1 MTVLD
6 VREHEEQQLTSPD
19 EEPLILAAIETH
31 SIDVIPDKERHGTIR
46 QQGVFWFLSNTQT
59 LSVAVGFIGIALGLS
74 VRWTIA
80 AVVLGN
86 AFGTVFMAL
95 HASQGPRLGLPQM
108 IQSRAQ
114 FGYRGV
120 VLPLFLALFTYLIF
134 AVLDTVIITQGFNQI
149 FGWNTVV
156 VGVVIAVVAVLLA
169 VYGYDWLHRAFR
181 VLFWVSLPLWL
192 VLTIG
197 ILTGSAG
204 GRPAPHSAF
213 GWIAFFVVFAASASN
228 NISYAPVVSDY
239 SRYLPRSTPFGRVVT
254 SVYVGAFLSLSWLAA
269 IGAWLAAHLGAT
281 DALTSVQQAGNHITS
296 GFGTALITVAT
307 IALVATMG
315 EMAYSGQLVVL
326 TAIDSIRP
334 IRPTV
339 TKRVVTASVFA
350 TTWAVLGL
358 AVFHNVTTAVDDGLT
373 LSLYLLTPWTIVN
386 LYDYFF
392 VRKGKYAI
400 TELENRKGLY
410 GVWGW
415 RGIAAYVAGFAA
427 AVPFWDL
434 SFYVSPVAKAT
445 NGLDITFIV
454 ELLVSGV
461 LYVIFARSIDLSGD
475 AQAIEASNAKLI
487 QLGILEPRDR
497 TEPVQRR
504 SVIAYSSSG
513 ELVR

>member
-1 MTVLD
+1 
-6 VREHEEQQLTSPD
+6 
-19 EEPLILAAIETH
+19 LAAIEAH
-31 SIDVIPDKERHGTIR
+31 SIDVIPDRERHGTIR

-59 LSVAVGFIGIALGLS
+59 LSVAVGFIGVALGLS
-74 VRWTIA
+74 VWWTII
-80 AVVLGN
+80 AVALGN
-86 AFGTVFMAL
+86 AFGTAFLAL

-134 AVLDTVIITQGFNQI
+134 AVLDTVIIAQGFNQI
-149 FGWNTVV
+149 FGLSTVL
-156 VGVVIAVVAVLLA
+156 VGFVIAVAAVLLA

-181 VLFWVSLPLWL
+181 ALFWISLPLWL

-204 GRPAPHSAF
+204 GRPAPHSTF
-213 GWIAFFVVFAASASN
+213 GWIAFLVVFAASASY

-239 SRYLPRSTPFGRVVT
+239 SRYLPRSTPFGKVVGA
-254 SVYVGAFLSLSWLAA
+254 VYVGAFASLTGLAA
-269 IGAWLAAHLGAT
+269 IGAWLAAHLRAT
-281 DALTSVQQAGNHITS
+281 DALTSVQQAGNHIAS
-296 GFGTALITVAT
+296 GFGTALIIVAT

-339 TKRVVTASVFA
+339 TKRIVTASSFA
-350 TTWAVLGL
+350 MVWAVLGL
-358 AVFHNVTTAVDDGLT
+358 AVFHNVTTVVDDGLT

-400 TELENRKGLY
+400 TELENRRGLY

-415 RGIAAYVAGFAA
+415 RGIAAYLIVFAA
-427 AVPFWDL
+427 AVPFWDV

-445 NGLDITFIV
+445 NGLDITFII
-454 ELLVSGV
+454 ELFVSGG
-461 LYVIFARSIDLSGD
+461 LYVIFARSINLDGD
-475 AQAIEASNAKLI
+475 AAAIAASEAELVKR
-487 QLGILEPRDR
+487 GILDLGQGAI
-497 TEPVQRR
+497 V
-504 SVIAYSSSG
+504 AA
-513 ELVR
+513 

>member
-1 MTVLD
+1 
-6 VREHEEQQLTSPD
+6 
-19 EEPLILAAIETH
+19 
-31 SIDVIPDKERHGTIR
+31 
-46 QQGVFWFLSNTQT
+46 
-59 LSVAVGFIGIALGLS
+59 
-74 VRWTIA
+74 
-80 AVVLGN
+80 
-86 AFGTVFMAL
+86 
-95 HASQGPRLGLPQM
+95 
-108 IQSRAQ
+108 
-114 FGYRGV
+114 
-120 VLPLFLALFTYLIF
+120 
-134 AVLDTVIITQGFNQI
+134 
-149 FGWNTVV
+149 
-156 VGVVIAVVAVLLA
+156 
-169 VYGYDWLHRAFR
+169 
-181 VLFWVSLPLWL
+181 
-192 VLTIG
+192 
-197 ILTGSAG
+197 
-204 GRPAPHSAF
+204 
-213 GWIAFFVVFAASASN
+213 
-228 NISYAPVVSDY
+228 
-239 SRYLPRSTPFGRVVT
+239 
-254 SVYVGAFLSLSWLAA
+254 
-269 IGAWLAAHLGAT
+269 
-281 DALTSVQQAGNHITS
+281 
-296 GFGTALITVAT
+296 
-307 IALVATMG
+307 
-315 EMAYSGQLVVL
+315 MAYSGQLVVL

>member
-1 MTVLD
+1 
-6 VREHEEQQLTSPD
+6 
-19 EEPLILAAIETH
+19 
-31 SIDVIPDKERHGTIR
+31 
-46 QQGVFWFLSNTQT
+46 
-59 LSVAVGFIGIALGLS
+59 
-74 VRWTIA
+74 
-80 AVVLGN
+80 
-86 AFGTVFMAL
+86 
-95 HASQGPRLGLPQM
+95 M
-108 IQSRAQ
+108 IQSWAQ

-156 VGVVIAVVAVLLA
+156 VGVVIVVVAVLLA
-169 VYGYDWLHRAFR
+169 VYGYDWLHRVFR

-281 DALTSVQQAGNHITS
+281 DALHERPAGGQRHHVRLRDRGAS
-296 GFGTALITVAT
+296 LWRRSPSSR
-307 IALVATMG
+307 TMG

-461 LYVIFARSIDLSGD
+461 LYVIFARLIDSSGTRKR
-475 AQAIEASNAKLI
+475 S
-487 QLGILEPRDR
+487 
-497 TEPVQRR
+497 RR
-504 SVIAYSSSG
+504 AMRSSSSWASSSHAIG
-513 ELVR
+513 PNRCSAGASSPTPPPASSSDDRRQAPLRRTGGMVRRGYA